1 MEKITVTVAGAC
13 ASGKSAIAELIRQ
26 ALAISG
32 VDVVLN
38 DDNGIG
44 IVDEKPGVIAATL
57 DSRINTF
64 NERGSSVAIRTI
76 QLRHAPVDPA
86 RLAALNELT
95 AEAQARGEYD

>member
-1 MEKITVTVAGAC
+1 MKEITVTVAGAS
-13 ASGKSAIAELIRQ
+13 ASGKSAIAEVIRQ

-32 VDVVLN
+32 IKVVLN

-44 IVDEKPGVIAATL
+44 TVDEAPGVIAASL
-57 DSRINTF
+57 SSRIDTF
-64 NERGSSVAIRTI
+64 NERGSSVSISTL
-76 QLRHAPVDPA
+76 QLRHAPTDSA